1 MSNPTWVLRCLSSKL
16 YIHVMQASCCR
27 QMSMAPANCHTSSHV
42 LQKCLVMLPKLSCLC
57 LAACLVFLL
66 CFPQCIFVPMLMW
79 DLEVAF
85 FLWSSSNGMII
96 SLHIE
101 RTIPFLFSC
110 WLLPK
115 TSTAIFLVTLKQTSK
130 TMYHNCG
137 QWKNNNLHLIEYT
150 ETWNRKM

>member
-27 QMSMAPANCHTSSHV
+27 QMSMVLANYHTSSHV

-79 DLEVAF
+79 DLEVVF
-85 FLWSSSNGMII
+85 FLWSSSNGMIHFTPYRKNN
-96 SLHIE
+96 S
-101 RTIPFLFSC
+101 
-110 WLLPK
+110 
-115 TSTAIFLVTLKQTSK
+115 FLVQLLIAPKNKHSNIFGYSQTNK
-130 TMYHNCG
+130 
-137 QWKNNNLHLIEYT
+137 
-150 ETWNRKM
+150 